1 MSSFWIQTP
10 SDSVLSDMRGWAQ
23 IDGNKYAAIRHH
35 LLVVQRHGGN
45 AKNGPIHKPV
55 EWPVNTEY
63 HMEEKITK
71 VTKYTLGIEE
81 SITST
86 VTTKLSQEV
95 LSKIGLSAGLDIT
108 NLGARL
114 STEVQS
120 KIGAELVESLQS
132 GLSTTKTYEVETKTE
147 QTESLDI
154 KVAPP
159 DGSKGTRDVFIYF
172 KLNQLF
178 WDVYLYQTDY
188 LQLEYKRRWYWTDV
202 RKTILSDQ
210 ISVKK
215 PLFSIAYFEP
225 VPAFSF
231 RYDNYVPEIDDGNVV
246 QSLALMSTCPTTK
259 LQPDKSMEELAQ
271 SAFPVSRAEVRDAKE
286 TRRQLGGA
294 KGGSKAGRYIGGAKG
309 GGATGGSKG
318 GIKRGA
324 KSTAKVG
331 AKGYS
336 GARGHSKGGSYGGS
350 KTSIRK
356 PSGSKGGRTS
366 KGALRSGGGSRGSAK
381 R

>member
-1 MSSFWIQTP
+1 MPPFWIQTP

-23 IDGNKYAAIRHH
+23 IDGDKYAAIRHH
-35 LLVVQRHGGN
+35 LLVVPRSDGK

-71 VTKYTLGIEE
+71 VTKYTLGIQE

-95 LSKIGLSAGLDIT
+95 LAKIGLSTGLDIT
-108 NLGARL
+108 NLGAKL

-132 GLSTTKTYEVETKTE
+132 GLSTTTTYEVETKTE
-147 QTESLDI
+147 QTESIDI
-154 KVAPP
+154 KVAPA

-172 KLNQLF
+172 KLNQLS
-178 WDVYLYQTDY
+178 WDVYLYRTDY

-202 RKTILSDQ
+202 RKTILSEQ
-210 ISVKK
+210 ILVRK
-215 PLFSIAYFEP
+215 PLFSITYFEP

-231 RYDNYVPEIDDGNVV
+231 RYDSYEPEVNDGNVI
-246 QSLALMSTCPTTK
+246 QSLALTSTCPTAK
-259 LQPDKSMEELAQ
+259 LQPDKSMEELAR
-271 SAFPVSRAEVRDAKE
+271 SAFPVSRAEVKHAKE

-294 KGGSKAGRYIGGAKG
+294 KGGSKAGGYIGGAKG
-309 GGATGGSKG
+309 GAAKGGSKG
-318 GIKRGA
+318 SIKGGA
-324 KSTAKVG
+324 KSTAKAGAKSHGG

-336 GARGHSKGGSYGGS
+336 KGSSYGSS
-350 KTSIRK
+350 KISGRK

-366 KGALRSGGGSRGSAK
+366 KGTSRSGGGPRGSAK